1 MNGSASTTIEAKMTP
16 KVASSG
22 CSAAPAARA
31 ATMART
37 IAQNATP
44 ITHSGGGRRAAPG
57 GSGSSRGAGSGA
69 VRGELAI
76 HGP

>member
-1 MNGSASTTIEAKMTP
+1 MNGTASMTIEAKMTP

-44 ITHSGGGRRAAPG
+44 ITHSGGGRRVAPG
-57 GSGSSRGAGSGA
+57 GSGSSPGAGSGA
-69 VRGELAI
+69 VRGGLAI